1 MKAKSKYYPFIVE
14 VTNVNDK
21 FFSGTVVET
30 KTLIYPKGYW
40 AVKWLSKDFEFI
52 SDSHAM
58 NQEVLATKQKETK
71 DSIVESVINQ
81 FKQRSEVGIK
91 KYGVT
96 LDRTDI
102 DVLGWVKHLQEELQ
116 DGILYLERL
125 KKELESKK

>member
-52 SDSHAM
+52 SDSHAI
-58 NQEVLATKQKETK
+58 NEQVLATKQKETK

-81 FKQRSEVGIK
+81 FKQRSEVGVK

-96 LDRTDI
+96 LDRTDLTRLEWI
-102 DVLGWVKHLQEELQ
+102 EHAKQEAM
-116 DGILYLERL
+116 DFVLYLERL
-125 KKELESKK
+125 KKELEKN

>member
-21 FFSGTVVET
+21 FFSGTVIET

-40 AVKWLSKDFEFI
+40 AVKWMSKDFEFI
-52 SDSHAM
+52 SDSHSM
-58 NQEVLATKQKETK
+58 NEQVLATKQKETK

-125 KKELESKK
+125 KKELEKN

>member
-14 VTNVNDK
+14 VTNVNDN